1 MGPQEKKIF
10 MAIAITALLI
20 GAALLYLFILLYRQQ
35 RKNLQLQRK
44 VALSEITSLEQ
55 ERSRI
60 AADLHD
66 DLGPLLA
73 AIKFRV
79 NSINISSDQD
89 EQEVL
94 TSGKLLDEAINR
106 LRQISN
112 DLLPTSLVRK
122 GLFQAIEELISF
134 NSQANNTKIYFE
146 YADEFFIPEEKQ
158 IHLFRM
164 AQEAI
169 FNCVKHSKASKVV
182 LALSLKGSMLHFS
195 ITDNGCGFPNN
206 KELYENGGR
215 GLISLSNRARM
226 MGGYLETHS
235 EPNKGTILEFEI
247 PI

>member
-1 MGPQEKKIF
+1 MDPQEKKIF
-10 MAIAITALLI
+10 MVIAITAVLV
-20 GAALLYLFILLYRQQ
+20 GVALLYLFILLYRQQ
-35 RKNLQLQRK
+35 RKNLHLERK
-44 VALSEITSLEQ
+44 LALSEITSLEQ

-79 NSINISSDQD
+79 NSINISSEEDRL
-89 EQEVL
+89 EVL
-94 TSGKLLDEAINR
+94 TSGKLLDDAIGR

-122 GLFQAIEELISF
+122 GLFQAIEDLISIY
-134 NSQANNTKIYFE
+134 SDTSKTKIHFE
-146 YADEFFIPEEKQ
+146 YPVNLFIPEEKQ
-158 IHLFRM
+158 IHLYRM
-164 AQEAI
+164 AQEAV
-169 FNCVKHSKASKVV
+169 FNCIKHSKASSVRLV
-182 LALSLKGSMLHFS
+182 LTSNGSTIHFS
-195 ITDNGCGFPNN
+195 ITDNGCGLPAD
-206 KELYENGGR
+206 KQLQEEGGR